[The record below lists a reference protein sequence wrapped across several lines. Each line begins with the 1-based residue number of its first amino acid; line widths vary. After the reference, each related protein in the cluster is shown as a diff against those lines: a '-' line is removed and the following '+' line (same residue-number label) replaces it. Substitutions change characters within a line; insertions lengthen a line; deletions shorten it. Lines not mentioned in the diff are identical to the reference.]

1 MKKFLGLFIAVL
13 SVFCFSSCEDKEE
26 VIEHKYKLTADVF
39 GATNIVIHEVNDN
52 GDILKKRSIY
62 EIKPNEYSS
71 IFTADEKATGVWLY
85 YKSGIYEID
94 SYYKEYA
101 DFESIDL
108 GTVDIEVF
116 NVVPRLEEEITEE
129 EYNFY
134 TNQ

>member
-1 MKKFLGLFIAVL
+1 MKKFLVLFIAVL

-52 GDILKKRSIY
+52 GDVLKKRSIY

-94 SYYKEYA
+94 SYYKKYA
-101 DFESIDL
+101 DFVSIDL

-116 NVVPRLEEEITEE
+116 NVVPRDEEITEE

-134 TNQ
+134 VNQ